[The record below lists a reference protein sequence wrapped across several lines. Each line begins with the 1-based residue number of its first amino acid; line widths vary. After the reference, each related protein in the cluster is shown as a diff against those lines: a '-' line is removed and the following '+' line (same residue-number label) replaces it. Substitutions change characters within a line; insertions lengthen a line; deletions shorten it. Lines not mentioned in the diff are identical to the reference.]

1 MPLPMNGPALRLL
14 DANANRAREALRVI
28 EDYARFW
35 LDDQQLSGDLK
46 ILRHDLAEA
55 TRSFTAEAV
64 LHRDTP
70 NDVGT
75 GNKTTA
81 ELKRNDVNEVVT
93 AAGKRLGEALRA
105 MEEFAKIALPDEA
118 AKLEAIRYRCYDIEM
133 RVARTLRPE
142 SAFAQVRLC
151 VLITEKLCRKPWL
164 KAAEEAI

>member
-46 ILRHDLAEA
+46 NLRHELTEG
-55 TRSFTAEAV
+55 TRLFIADAI

-75 GNKTTA
+75 ANKTAA
-81 ELKRNDVNEVVT
+81 ELKRSDVNEVIT
-93 AAGKRLGEALRA
+93 AAGKRLGEA
-105 MEEFAKIALPDEA
+105 
-118 AKLEAIRYRCYDIEM
+118 
-133 RVARTLRPE
+133 
-142 SAFAQVRLC
+142 
-151 VLITEKLCRKPWL
+151 
-164 KAAEEAI
+164 